1 MRYTSIMEE
10 MQCFYAKDRRIPFD
24 IQAIGRSVCEM
35 NYLSRRECS
44 DVTSMEFVLEGT
56 GTVIYNGTEYH
67 PSAGDTFIIQTG
79 TRHINTADRRNPW
92 RKLWITVYGYYVNS
106 LMTLYGVEHQ
116 CCFHVDTHD
125 LFDRLQKL
133 AMSDISYEE
142 LCTETAS
149 ILQRIVH
156 RIALSVKEKQTADK
170 QAISIKD
177 FLDSRVEE
185 KINLEAVAESFYLSK
200 SQIIRIFRKNYNQ
213 TPYEYIL
220 EKKIEAAKVLLKNS
234 NLSIR
239 QISDRLCFS
248 DEHYFSN
255 LFLKKVGIR
264 PKEFILK

>member
-1 MRYTSIMEE
+1 MEE

-24 IQAIGRSVCEM
+24 IQAIGKSVCEM
-35 NYLSRRECS
+35 QYFSRRECS
-44 DVTSMEFVLEGT
+44 EVTSMEFVTEGT

-67 PSAGDTFIIQTG
+67 PSAGDTFIVQTG
-79 TRHINTADRRNPW
+79 ANHVHTADRRHPW

-106 LMTLYGVEHQ
+106 LMTLYGIDHKF
-116 CCFHVDTHD
+116 CFHVDTRD
-125 LFDRLQKL
+125 LFERLREL
-133 AMSDISYEE
+133 SVSNLPYEQ
-142 LCTETAS
+142 LCAEVATV
-149 ILQRIVH
+149 LQRIIH
-156 RIALSVKEKQTADK
+156 RLALSVKEKQTTDK
-170 QAISIKD
+170 QAIAIKD
-177 FLDSRVEE
+177 FMDTKVEE
-185 KINLEAVAESFYLSK
+185 RINLDVVADRFYLSK
-200 SQIIRIFRKNYNQ
+200 SQIIRIFRKNFEQ

-255 LFLKKVGIR
+255 LFLKKVGVR